1 MIVNFPT
8 PSKQQI
14 VINITDPQDPLFLYI
29 LEIGEGEFHFL
40 KQELSLLIE
49 FQHFPQKF
57 FEMLELCTG
66 TYNNTLNN
74 NEILMNKSMGGLSL
88 QSSYVS
94 ILHHNTSTNEALLI
108 IQEITQFRQLNH
120 LILRFKPASDSNL
133 KKYLGNLVKDYKS
146 KSESLQKDNSRLN
159 ENLESCYKDLKIFKD
174 EVNTIKI
181 SHNSEI
187 ENLKIEH
194 MKEVNELKRLTFE
207 DHKSKLEQKEG
218 EKQNLISEYENKIDD
233 LMQKLNNLTNEK
245 LQLED
250 YKIKLEASERDLIG
264 KNSIISSELRVY
276 KEEVENLRSTTTNLN
291 QTSFSQEKYLTELKI
306 KSESLQSQLDEKEKN
321 IVNLTHL
328 VDNLNKQKS
337 DLEDSYKSL
346 KSTNNKLEDKLQA
359 SIAEINKGNEIIQKI
374 QGDLKAYK
382 EKMKIKQQAIK
393 AQEQLINQKQISS
406 EDLIKNINELKR
418 EVERKEEEVKSC
430 KSTLDLYKLKIE
442 EGEKKLEENSNV
454 ISYLN
459 QRLNE
464 SYMPFKT
471 LVKGDTLNNI
481 NMGATFSSGF
491 NNLGSTG
498 NSNNLMNNINTNVPI
513 SSVRNLR
520 ERDRPEETAQIENNK
535 FSEFQNT
542 GGSSFGKQAYFNSL
556 AFQSQG
562 SFNNNFSNPVYN
574 LNTQSQNQ
582 SQGSQGGNMNSYNF
596 QGMIL
601 PETNF
606 TNYSKN
612 LPGTSGNLTKE
623 KSFPVYNNNGPLSNT
638 LTSNKNT
645 TSGNLLSKCE
655 IINLIFLGHK
665 YGNTSSK
672 IENNYSASNTQQSQS
687 GSNNNITSSP
697 MNYLNDQNYNIVIN

>member
-49 FQHFPQKF
+49 FQHFPNKF

-66 TYNNTLNN
+66 SYNNTLNN
-74 NEILMNKSMGGLSL
+74 NENLMNKSIGGGLSL

-108 IQEITQFRQLNH
+108 IQEITQFRQLSH

-146 KSESLQKDNSRLN
+146 KTENLQKENSRLN
-159 ENLESCYKDLKIFKD
+159 DNLESCYKDLKIFKD
-174 EVNTIKI
+174 EVNTIKN
-181 SHNSEI
+181 SHNSEL

-194 MKEVNELKRLTFE
+194 MREVNELKRLTFE
-207 DHKSKLEQKEG
+207 DHKLKIENKET
-218 EKQNLISEYENKIDD
+218 EKQNLISEFENKIDD
-233 LMQKLNNLTNEK
+233 LMQKLNNLSNEK

-264 KNSIISSELRVY
+264 KNSILSSELRVY

-291 QTSFSQEKYLTELKI
+291 QTSFNQEKFLTEFKI
-306 KSESLQSQLDEKEKN
+306 KSESLQSQLEEKEKN
-321 IVNLTHL
+321 VVNLTHL

-359 SIAEINKGNEIIQKI
+359 SISEINKGNEIIQKI
-374 QGDLKAYK
+374 QGDLKTYK

-393 AQEQLINQKQISS
+393 AQEQLINQKQSSS
-406 EDLIKNINELKR
+406 EDLIKNINDLKR
-418 EVERKEEEVKSC
+418 EIERKDEEVKSC

-471 LVKGDTLNNI
+471 LVKGDNMSNNI

-491 NNLGSTG
+491 NNLGNTG
-498 NSNNLMNNINTNVPI
+498 TSNILMNNINSNVPL
-513 SSVRNLR
+513 SSVRSLKDR
-520 ERDRPEETAQIENNK
+520 ERSEDIVQGENYK
-535 FSEFQNT
+535 FNEFQNT
-542 GGSSFGKQAYFNSL
+542 GSSSFGKQAYFNSL

-562 SFNNNFSNPVYN
+562 SFNNNFSNPVNN

-582 SQGSQGGNMNSYNF
+582 SQGSHGGNMNGYNF

-612 LPGTSGNLTKE
+612 LVVASGNISKE
-623 KSFPVYNNNGPLSNT
+623 KNLPVFINSGQLSNT

-645 TSGNLLSKCE
+645 TSGNLLSK
-655 IINLIFLGHK
+655 
-665 YGNTSSK
+665 
-672 IENNYSASNTQQSQS
+672 SQ
-687 GSNNNITSSP
+687 NKK
-697 MNYLNDQNYNIVIN
+697 